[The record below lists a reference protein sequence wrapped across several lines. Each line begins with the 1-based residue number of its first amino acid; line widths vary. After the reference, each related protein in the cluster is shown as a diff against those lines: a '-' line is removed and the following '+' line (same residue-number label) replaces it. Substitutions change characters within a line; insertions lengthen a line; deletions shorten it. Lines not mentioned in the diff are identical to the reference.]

1 MSNAT
6 EDNAMSNTYPRRD
19 FCKKTVI
26 AAAVTASGYSFVNA
40 GVKAHA
46 AAPSKVGAN
55 KVSVHHEWGTLKEV
69 VCGIPNFRIPEKLPE
84 VVYKYAPAE
93 GIKFLEANLGKNLKE
108 ADPTAYKVISDQMD
122 TAVAI
127 LEKRNIKVH
136 RLNEVSDDENAY
148 LSRISP
154 PGIIQFFPRDP
165 MIVIG
170 RSFIETE
177 LFFPLRRRE
186 RFGVRSALAERLADS
201 DAQVV
206 SVPIADPVQEQQDG
220 SWGAG
225 PFLEGGDVFLLGKDI
240 YVGNTGNAS
249 NTAGIQWLSQYLGD
263 SYNVHE
269 IKLSNK
275 FLHLDCCLATPRHG
289 LAIVCREA
297 FVDGL
302 PEFLNGWD
310 FIDVPFKDAKEKLA
324 CNGLVLDDKTIL
336 IASGLDYLAKGLREA
351 GQKVIETPFDAVY
364 QYGGAFRCW
373 HHPLVRE
380 S

>member
-6 EDNAMSNTYPRRD
+6 EDNAMGNTYPRRD

-26 AAAVTASGYSFVNA
+26 AAAVTASGYHFVTSDI
-40 GVKAHA
+40 KAQA
-46 AAPSKVGAN
+46 ATPSKVVAN

-69 VCGIPNFRIPEKLPE
+69 VCGIPNFRIPIELPDA
-84 VVYKYAPAE
+84 VYKYAPAE
-93 GIKFLEANLGKNLKE
+93 GLKFLEAHLGKNLKE
-108 ADPTAYKVISDQMD
+108 ADPSVYKVISEQMD
-122 TAVAI
+122 GAVKI
-127 LEKRNIKVH
+127 LEKRGIKVH
-136 RLNEVSDDENAY
+136 RLKEVTDDENAY
-148 LSRISP
+148 LSRIFP
-154 PGIIQFFPRDP
+154 PSVVQFFPRDP
-165 MIVIG
+165 MLVIG
-170 RSFIETE
+170 NKFIETE

-186 RFGVRSALAERLADS
+186 RFAIRRTLAKRLAES

-206 SVPIADPVQEQQDG
+206 SAPTADPVREQDG

-249 NTAGIQWLSQYLGD
+249 NTAGIQWLSQYLGG

-269 IKLSNK
+269 IKLSDK
-275 FLHLDCCLATPRHG
+275 FLHLDCCLATPRPG

-302 PEFLNGWD
+302 PAFLNGWD
-310 FIDVPFKDAKEKLA
+310 FIDVPVKDAKEKLA
-324 CNGLVLDDKTIL
+324 CNGLVLDQKTIM

-351 GQKVIETPFDAVY
+351 GQEVIETPFDAVY
-364 QYGGAFRCW
+364 QYAGAFRCW
-373 HHPLVRE
+373 HHPLIRE

>member
-1 MSNAT
+1 MSNGT
-6 EDNAMSNTYPRRD
+6 GNNAVSNTYPRRD

-26 AAAVTASGYSFVNA
+26 AAAVTASGYNFVNSGINA
-40 GVKAHA
+40 RA
-46 AAPSKVGAN
+46 ATPSKVSAN

-108 ADPTAYKVISDQMD
+108 ADPATYKIISDQMD

-136 RLNEVSDDENAY
+136 RLNEVTNDENAY

-170 RSFIETE
+170 RNFIETE

-201 DAQVV
+201 DARVV
-206 SVPIADPVQEQQDG
+206 SVPTADPVREQQDG

-275 FLHLDCCLATPRHG
+275 FLHLDCCLATPRPG

-351 GQKVIETPFDAVY
+351 GQEVIETPFDAVY

-373 HHPLVRE
+373 HHPLIRE